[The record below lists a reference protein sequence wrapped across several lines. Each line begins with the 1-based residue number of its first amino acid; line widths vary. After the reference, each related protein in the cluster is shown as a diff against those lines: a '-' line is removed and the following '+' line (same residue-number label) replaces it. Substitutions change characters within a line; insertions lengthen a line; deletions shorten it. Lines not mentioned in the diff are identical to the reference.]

1 MMDFIL
7 LGPPGAGKGTQAKLM
22 VDKWNIP
29 QISTGDILRAAVREG
44 TTLGIEAKGFMDRG
58 ELVPDRVVIGII
70 AERLK
75 EEDAANG
82 FILDGFPRTI
92 PQAEALQQI
101 LDGLDRA
108 IDHVISIEVE
118 DEELVTRLT
127 GRRMCK
133 ECGDSYHVVFNP
145 SSNEG
150 TCDRCSGELYQ
161 RDDDKEETIR
171 QRLTVYSEQTQPLI
185 AHYEQQGNLRRIPGI
200 GSIENIFSRVIEAA
214 GN

>member
-1 MMDFIL
+1 MDVIL

-22 VDKWNIP
+22 IDRWNIP

-44 TTLGIEAKGFMDRG
+44 TPLGVEAKRYMDAG
-58 ELVPDRVVIGII
+58 ELVPDTVVIGII

-75 EEDAANG
+75 EEDAAEG

-92 PQAEALQQI
+92 PQAEALGEI
-101 LDGLDRA
+101 LTEIGRK
-108 IDHVISIEVE
+108 IDHVVSIEVD

-133 ECGDSYHVVFNP
+133 GCGESFHVVFNP
-145 SSNEG
+145 PKEEG
-150 TCDRCSGELYQ
+150 ACDRCSGELYL

-171 QRLTVYSEQTQPLI
+171 QRLAVYSEQTEPLI
-185 AHYEQQGNLRRIPGI
+185 EFYAGSSLVRKIEGT
-200 GSIENIFSRVIEAA
+200 GSIDDIFARVAEAL

>member
-1 MMDFIL
+1 MDVIL

-22 VDKWNIP
+22 IDRWNIP

-44 TTLGIEAKGFMDRG
+44 TPLGVEAKRYMDAG
-58 ELVPDRVVIGII
+58 ELVPDTVVIGII

-75 EEDAANG
+75 EEDAGEG

-92 PQAEALQQI
+92 PQAEALGEI
-101 LDGLDRA
+101 LTEIGRK
-108 IDHVISIEVE
+108 IDHVVSIEVD

-133 ECGDSYHVVFNP
+133 GCGESFHVVFNP
-145 SSNEG
+145 PKEEG
-150 TCDRCSGELYQ
+150 ACDRCSGELYL

-171 QRLTVYSEQTQPLI
+171 QRLAVYSEQTEPLI
-185 AHYEQQGNLRRIPGI
+185 EFYAGSSLVRKIEGT
-200 GSIENIFSRVIEAA
+200 GSIDDIFARVAEAL